1 MTTEMNQGRR
11 RRRTRPYPQRTL
23 EYCLEVVETVFRHGG
38 GGSLDRVVL
47 AGKLGTTPSSS
58 AFVIRLGSCERYGL
72 TTSNGGIVE
81 LTDRGEAAAAPSS
94 PDERKAALVEAALEP
109 ELFRRFY
116 NAYDGQKLPYD
127 EMAMNMLRRDLGVE
141 EELTAECLD
150 VLKQNGLYA
159 GLLGDVG
166 GSLYVS
172 ANGAHAS
179 QQSEPSPGSPGP
191 GADVEVLH
199 QAPPPPADRDIL
211 IGHSGASDVART
223 IESTLA
229 LFEVPFRTLELD
241 GGATFDGSAADVT
254 STCGA
259 AIIVHAGPSSPP
271 LDDSIE
277 RRAREDAVNLIG
289 GATALY
295 GNRVL
300 ILRERGLERLRQE
313 SSVDAM
319 QFRRGASDELGLEL
333 LRRLHEME
341 IIQVLA

>member
-1 MTTEMNQGRR
+1 M
-11 RRRTRPYPQRTL
+11 
-23 EYCLEVVETVFRHGG
+23 EVVETLYRHGVE
-38 GGSLDRVVL
+38 GSMNRVVL
-47 AGKLGTTPSSS
+47 AGKLGTTPASS

-72 TTSNGGIVE
+72 TGSNGGTVE

-94 PDERKAALVEAALEP
+94 QEERQTALLEAALEP

-116 NAYDGQKLPYD
+116 EAYDGQKLPD
-127 EMAMNMLRRDLGVE
+127 DDMAMNMLRRDLGVE

-150 VLKQNGLYA
+150 VLKQNGHFA

-179 QQSEPSPGSPGP
+179 QQSEPSPQSPVP
-191 GADVEVLH
+191 GTDIEIRH
-199 QAPPPPADRDIL
+199 QAPSRPGDRDIL
-211 IGHSGASDVART
+211 IGHCGASDVART

-229 LFEVPFRTLELD
+229 LFEVPFRTLELE

-254 STCGA
+254 AACGA

-277 RRAREDAVNLIG
+277 RRSREDAVNLIG
-289 GATALY
+289 GATALF
-295 GNRVL
+295 GSRVL
-300 ILRERGLERLRQE
+300 LLRERGLERLRQE
-313 SSVDAM
+313 SSVDTM

>member
-1 MTTEMNQGRR
+1 M
-11 RRRTRPYPQRTL
+11 
-23 EYCLEVVETVFRHGG
+23 EVVETLYRHGVD
-38 GGSLDRVVL
+38 GSMDRVLL
-47 AGKLGTTPSSS
+47 AGRLGTTPASS

-72 TTSNGGIVE
+72 TGSSGGIVE
-81 LTDRGEAAAAPSS
+81 LTPRGEAAAAPSS
-94 PDERKAALVEAALEP
+94 PEERQRALLEAALEP

-116 NAYDGQKLPYD
+116 AAYDGQKLPD
-127 EMAMNMLRRDLGVE
+127 DDMARNMLRRDLGVE
-141 EELTAECLD
+141 DELTAECLD

-172 ANGAHAS
+172 ANGAHAGQPTGTPTEAPS
-179 QQSEPSPGSPGP
+179 SEPSTEVGSQ
-191 GADVEVLH
+191 EK
-199 QAPPPPADRDIL
+199 PPEDRDIL

-241 GGATFDGSAADVT
+241 GGATFDGSAAEIT
-254 STCGA
+254 ATCGA
-259 AIIVHAGPSSPP
+259 AIVVHAGPSSPP

-289 GATALY
+289 GATALF
-295 GNRVL
+295 GSRVL
-300 ILRERGLERLRQE
+300 LLRERGLERLRQE
-313 SSVDAM
+313 SSVDTM

-333 LRRLHEME
+333 LRRLHDME